1 VQPTTG
7 SPEVL
12 ALGAQELSR
21 SLLPEL
27 STGIGAA
34 AAARFDAD
42 TLIDLCVLAEDVD
55 LRGLALRD
63 AEIALLIDAASGQDE
78 VRARLAARAL
88 RRNDGPIS
96 VAAAA
101 RLVQALVGGPDF
113 LKIAAADLLDARCI
127 ARESAIAGLVRALG
141 ESDAVAAVAAESLRS
156 HGEAAAR
163 ALAGVLADGPAI
175 KRRRAIETLASM
187 KAAGRPAAAALLPC
201 VSDPDPEIA
210 KVAAWALFSIL
221 TDGEV
226 EDRLQRL
233 EGQR

>member
-1 VQPTTG
+1 M
-7 SPEVL
+7 
-12 ALGAQELSR
+12 
-21 SLLPEL
+21 
-27 STGIGAA
+27 
-34 AAARFDAD
+34 
-42 TLIDLCVLAEDVD
+42 
-55 LRGLALRD
+55 
-63 AEIALLIDAASGQDE
+63 
-78 VRARLAARAL
+78 
-88 RRNDGPIS
+88 
-96 VAAAA
+96 
-101 RLVQALVGGPDF
+101 
-113 LKIAAADLLDARCI
+113 KIAAADLLDARCI